1 MLTIILLLLVL
12 VILFFV
18 QKLVFRNQWNKNLD
32 IRIEFD
38 RDYVFCGEDAN
49 LVETIVNNKYLP
61 LPVLEVGFD
70 MSRHLAFRAEE
81 NSMVSD
87 MTYRRD
93 IFTASVKQRITRT
106 LPFRAQKR
114 GYYRISSTTITS
126 HDLLM
131 SDKYVSHMEQASEFY
146 VLPGHLSVS
155 QIRIPYSK
163 IMGMLVSRRRV
174 YDDPF
179 EFAGIRDYRR
189 TDPMKHINWKA
200 SARNGSL
207 LVNLHESTLSQK
219 VVILLDC
226 EGAGSAITDTL
237 NEVSISIAAE
247 LCERMLADGISVTIL
262 GTGVDTITGKP
273 LDTGELTGRNT
284 ALYMRKLLSRVVC
297 KNGLSPMLELIQAQ
311 KDRSGKENNLYI
323 LISKEQKTP
332 LLPAFESL
340 AGEHEAIWIL
350 PYDRNMPERHKMT
363 DTSRHVDIV
372 RWRV

>member
-1 MLTIILLLLVL
+1 MLTIIILLLVL

-131 SDKYVSHMEQASEFY
+131 SDKYVSHMEQASEF
-146 VLPGHLSVS
+146 
-155 QIRIPYSK
+155 
-163 IMGMLVSRRRV
+163 
-174 YDDPF
+174 
-179 EFAGIRDYRR
+179 
-189 TDPMKHINWKA
+189 
-200 SARNGSL
+200 
-207 LVNLHESTLSQK
+207 
-219 VVILLDC
+219 
-226 EGAGSAITDTL
+226 
-237 NEVSISIAAE
+237 
-247 LCERMLADGISVTIL
+247 
-262 GTGVDTITGKP
+262 
-273 LDTGELTGRNT
+273 
-284 ALYMRKLLSRVVC
+284 
-297 KNGLSPMLELIQAQ
+297 
-311 KDRSGKENNLYI
+311 
-323 LISKEQKTP
+323 
-332 LLPAFESL
+332 
-340 AGEHEAIWIL
+340 
-350 PYDRNMPERHKMT
+350 
-363 DTSRHVDIV
+363 
-372 RWRV
+372 